1 MYPALPGLSQ
11 HQRSVPQLNSIER
24 LDWFRYPR
32 LAGSCFVHD
41 GYGGRDYDD
50 DVDQSDSLA
59 APLRCLDRTRSM
71 AVAAALQERGFA
83 LVQGLPRERRSII
96 PHPR

>member
-11 HQRSVPQLNSIER
+11 HQCSVPQLNSIER
-24 LDWFRYPR
+24 PDSFRYRR
-32 LAGSCFVHD
+32 LAGSCFVRD

-50 DVDQSDSLA
+50 DVESDSLA
-59 APLRCLDRTRSM
+59 APLRCLDRTPSL

-83 LVQGLPRERRSII
+83 PVQGLPRERRSII